1 MPVEFFED
9 PESERGSRE
18 EKANIEAIKKRIAI
32 GILNR
37 DITDD
42 NPSDENGYTGLEQ
55 IIIYEFPE
63 NGEMYLEEL
72 KEDIIAKAQEIE
84 DDEEIEDGY
93 PFLGSDGE
101 KTVIVKL
108 TKSFLEGT
116 LTDDAISP
124 WCGFTGLEQAIVYE
138 FGPVPEDVIL
148 EIRKKMYSSQLV
160 MRGGCAFRNYKD
172 LDDFVS
178 EEFI

>member
-1 MPVEFFED
+1 MSAEFFED
-9 PESERGSRE
+9 PESERGSRQ

-63 NGEMYLEEL
+63 KGEMFLEEL

-84 DDEEIEDGY
+84 DEEDIEEAY

-101 KTVIVKL
+101 ETIINKL
-108 TKSFLEGT
+108 AKSNLEGI
-116 LTDDAISP
+116 LTEDAVSP

-148 EIRKKMYSSQLV
+148 EIKKKVYSSQLV
-160 MRGGCAFRNYKD
+160 MRGGCAFRNYKN
-172 LDDFVS
+172 LDDFVPD
-178 EEFI
+178 ELI